1 MDNDIT
7 IQLEI
12 GKKYITRNGLITEP
26 LIKSNN
32 GTRYF
37 FESKLN
43 EPEFDT
49 LSVRSWLG
57 NGRFL
62 TSNVNHSLDLI
73 SEI

>member
-1 MDNDIT
+1 MNNDTI

-12 GKKYITRNGLITEP
+12 GKKYITRNGLVTEP

-43 EPEFDT
+43 EPEHST
-49 LSVRSWLG
+49 PSICAWLG
-57 NGRFL
+57 NGKFL
-62 TSNVNHSLDLI
+62 ASGVNHRLDLI
-73 SEI
+73 SEV